1 MHSIT
6 IGLTENMNTDLN
18 HRPQLD
24 TLAQPFKALSEP
36 VRLSI
41 IHLLMQ
47 RDSLC
52 VCDLVSVLELNQ
64 STVSRHL
71 SYLKNAGIVTSWREG
86 TWMHYALEKDALGD
100 LIKRVRD
107 LDITVLLVEHDVN
120 MVMSIAQ
127 WIIVLD
133 YGVKIAEGT
142 ASQVQR
148 DPKVISAYLGNEAH

>member
-1 MHSIT
+1 MT

-18 HRPQLD
+18 HNPQLD
-24 TLAQPFKALSEP
+24 TLAQTFKALSEP
-36 VRLSI
+36 VRLRI

-86 TWMHYALEKDALGD
+86 TWMHYALEKDALQWLNLPSLNAQFNLLETLQND
-100 LIKRVRD
+100 LQG
-107 LDITVLLVEHDVN
+107 L
-120 MVMSIAQ
+120 
-127 WIIVLD
+127 LD
-133 YGVKIAEGT
+133 YERAPRSCTPPV
-142 ASQVQR
+142 
-148 DPKVISAYLGNEAH
+148 N